1 MRRVLGLAVP
11 GYRMP
16 TLPSGDV
23 NNHKQAMTE
32 LLSGCG
38 FFYLFYKR
46 DRNDPIHRKTVS
58 PQPEICA
65 ICPWP
70 S

>member
-1 MRRVLGLAVP
+1 
-11 GYRMP
+11 
-16 TLPSGDV
+16 V